1 MYFTTAA
8 RVDLSGDRREKL
20 LQDLDGWKKSLDAK
34 IFWKEQARK
43 QTIAETRVGC
53 STLVDAIIHEG
64 PQGSSINNDNSNNY
78 VESSSSSSTNNR
90 DRSTNINK
98 SDDSN
103 HNDRSISERNHSC
116 SNNNINSNSNSSNTS
131 SCKNNSVSN
140 TRNNNNS
147 SSSES
152 SNPGTSTP
160 TEIHTPFIIKHVNV
174 TDTFKQY
181 QEYISSHYPTFTI
194 EKDLQEIMATANI
207 LFLASNDHSVCKKKS
222 QLSNFDLMCT
232 EILQE
237 LKILDTQENKEL
249 FNDDEFIKV
258 TRIINN
264 VAEKTKTIRTA
275 KLELLTLA
283 ASMEG
288 CNKASLPRVEILNM
302 DKLGEIELQTTY
314 YDALLSELI
323 ADQDK
328 NVALRWPNKSAYEE
342 QTDIRPDAIVSTIM
356 QNDFGYPV
364 GFGEVKPG
372 NSSTTKHSVSLD
384 VLRLGIAS
392 KRAIDKWK
400 LNWCFGFMINGFDL
414 TSSSEAKCVTML
426 EIAQFTYASSLSN
439 LHSFVSMM
447 NLNKLTKVGRCFWN
461 ECHATHI
468 TRDDDAGVVPVSE
481 LYTLIGRT
489 CNRTLGASSRY

>member
-1 MYFTTAA
+1 M
-8 RVDLSGDRREKL
+8 
-20 LQDLDGWKKSLDAK
+20 DG
-34 IFWKEQARK
+34 R
-43 QTIAETRVGC
+43 TETRVRC
-53 STLVDAIIHEG
+53 SAFVDAIIHEEG
-64 PQGSSINNDNSNNY
+64 PQGSSINNDDSNNN

-90 DRSTNINK
+90 NRGTNINN

-103 HNDRSISERNHSC
+103 HNDRSISERNHSS
-116 SNNNINSNSNSSNTS
+116 SNNNINSNNESNSNSNNSNTGSYSNNSGSNTS
-131 SCKNNSVSN
+131 
-140 TRNNNNS
+140 NNNNS

-207 LFLASNDHSVCKKKS
+207 LFLAPDDHK
-222 QLSNFDLMCT
+222 M
-232 EILQE
+232 LQE
-237 LKILDTQENKEL
+237 LKILDTQENEEL

-258 TRIINN
+258 TRIINE

-288 CNKASLPRVEILNM
+288 GNKASVVEGVANLLTKLPRVEILNM
-302 DKLGEIELQTTY
+302 DKLGEVELQTTY

-328 NVALRWPNKSAYEE
+328 NVALRWPNKSTDEE
-342 QTDIRPDAIVSTIM
+342 QTDIRPDAIVSTVM
-356 QNDFGYPV
+356 QHDFGHPV

-392 KRAIDKWK
+392 KRAIDKWE
-400 LNWCFGFMINGFDL
+400 LNSCFGFMINGFDL
-414 TSSSEAKCVTML
+414 TFFITKKQHENCYTIL
-426 EIAQFTYASSLSN
+426 GIAQFTYASSLSN

-461 ECHATHI
+461 ECHATHV
-468 TRDDDAGVVPVSE
+468 TRDDETGAMANDDAGVVPVSE
-481 LYTLIGRT
+481 LYALISRT

>member
-1 MYFTTAA
+1 
-8 RVDLSGDRREKL
+8 
-20 LQDLDGWKKSLDAK
+20 
-34 IFWKEQARK
+34 
-43 QTIAETRVGC
+43 
-53 STLVDAIIHEG
+53 
-64 PQGSSINNDNSNNY
+64 
-78 VESSSSSSTNNR
+78 
-90 DRSTNINK
+90 
-98 SDDSN
+98 
-103 HNDRSISERNHSC
+103 
-116 SNNNINSNSNSSNTS
+116 
-131 SCKNNSVSN
+131 
-140 TRNNNNS
+140 
-147 SSSES
+147 
-152 SNPGTSTP
+152 
-160 TEIHTPFIIKHVNV
+160 
-174 TDTFKQY
+174 
-181 QEYISSHYPTFTI
+181 
-194 EKDLQEIMATANI
+194 MATANI
-207 LFLASNDHSVCKKKS
+207 LFLAPDDHSDCKKKIF
-222 QLSNFDLMCT
+222 QLSNLDLMCT

-237 LKILDTQENKEL
+237 LKILDTQENEEL

-258 TRIINN
+258 TRIINE

-275 KLELLTLA
+275 KLELVTLA

-288 CNKASLPRVEILNM
+288 GNKASVVEGVANLLTKLPRVEILNM
-302 DKLGEIELQTTY
+302 DKLGEVELQTTY

-328 NVALRWPNKSAYEE
+328 NVALRWPNKSTDEE

-356 QNDFGYPV
+356 QHDFGHPV

-400 LNWCFGFMINGFDL
+400 LNSCFGFMINGFDL
-414 TSSSEAKCVTML
+414 TFFITKKQHKNCYTML

-461 ECHATHI
+461 ECHATHV
-468 TRDDDAGVVPVSE
+468 TRDDEAGAMANDDAGVVPVSE
-481 LYTLIGRT
+481 LYALINRT